1 MIWLRAPLFGMARW
15 IWIIAALALAVL
27 AVWWVVATLTDSSTA
42 KTEARLSENQTE
54 AALANGTDA
63 VQSVGRTTEYER
75 RVDIITRETE
85 RVIREAPGADAPI
98 DPDLQRLAIER
109 LCLRTAYREHPECLL
124 DAPTP

>member
-1 MIWLRAPLFGMARW
+1 MTWFVKPLFGMARW
-15 IWIIAALALAVL
+15 IWVTTALVLITL
-27 AVWWVVATLTDSSTA
+27 AVWWVVAALTDSSTA
-42 KTEARLSENQTE
+42 KTEARLNQNQTE

-109 LCLRTAYREHPECLL
+109 LCLRTAYREHPECVQH
-124 DAPTP
+124 PSTP